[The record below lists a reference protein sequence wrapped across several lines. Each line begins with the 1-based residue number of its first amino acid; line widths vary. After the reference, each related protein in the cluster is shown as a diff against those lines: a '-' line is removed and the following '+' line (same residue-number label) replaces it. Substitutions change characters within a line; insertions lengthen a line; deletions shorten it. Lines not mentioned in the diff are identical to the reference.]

1 VGFHRRPG
9 PAKTGQGISKE
20 FLIRMK
26 RSLALALTMA
36 SGLTLSAFAQS
47 PAAPAAASAT
57 VPSAKVAVIA
67 FQVVVTQTNEFQRDY
82 ADLTKK
88 YEPRKAHLKELN
100 DQIDSL
106 TKQLQAPGVSDADR
120 TAKGNDI
127 ENKKKQLQRDAE
139 DAQNDFQQ
147 DLQQTFGSVA
157 QKVGELMT
165 SYAHEQGYTLVLD
178 ASQQDSPILYA
189 VDTVNIT
196 RPVLEA
202 YNTKSGIPAPAQT
215 AAPAPAPAHPAAR
228 PTTSH

>member
-1 VGFHRRPG
+1 
-9 PAKTGQGISKE
+9 
-20 FLIRMK
+20 MK
-26 RSLALALTMA
+26 RSLVTALTLA

-47 PAAPAAASAT
+47 PAAPAAAPAN
-57 VPSAKVAVIA
+57 VPAAKVAVIA

-82 ADLTKK
+82 ADLQKK
-88 YEPRKAHLKELN
+88 YEPRRDHLKTLN
-100 DQIDSL
+100 DEIENE
-106 TKQLQAPGVSDADR
+106 TKQLQAQGATLSDADR
-120 TAKGNDI
+120 TSKGTDI

-147 DLQQTFGSVA
+147 DLQQTFGTVA

-165 SYAHEQGYTLVLD
+165 GYAHDNGYTLVLD

-202 YNTKSGIPAPAQT
+202 YNTKSGIPAPAQPA
-215 AAPAPAPAHPAAR
+215 AAPTPAPAHPATHS
-228 PTTSH
+228 TTSH

>member
-1 VGFHRRPG
+1 
-9 PAKTGQGISKE
+9 
-20 FLIRMK
+20 MK
-26 RSLALALTMA
+26 RSLATALFLA

-47 PAAPAAASAT
+47 PAATAAAPAA
-57 VPSAKVAVIA
+57 VPTAKVAVIA
-67 FQVVVTQTNEFQRDY
+67 FQAVVTQTNEFQRDY
-82 ADLTKK
+82 ADLSKK
-88 YEPRKAHLKELN
+88 YEPRKEHLKTLN
-100 DQIDSL
+100 DEIDNL

-120 TAKGNDI
+120 ASKTSDI

-147 DLQQTFGSVA
+147 DLQQTFGAVA

-165 SYAHEQGYTLVLD
+165 NYAHEQGYTLVLD

-202 YNTKSGIPAPAQT
+202 YNTKSGIPAPAPD
-215 AAPAPAPAHPAAR
+215 APAATHPAAGAAHPAAHST
-228 PTTSH
+228 TTSH